1 MAEKRQQVKITQWMY
16 NELKIEQ
23 KKTKIPM
30 LYLMEKAW
38 RAYIEKYYPE
48 MGE

>member
-1 MAEKRQQVKITQWMY
+1 MSEKRQQVKITQWLY
-16 NELKIEQ
+16 KELKLEH
-23 KKTKIPM
+23 KKTNIPM

-38 RAYIEKYYPE
+38 RAYIKKHYPE